1 MWDTNL
7 YDLVLLNKGGYNYA
21 DLDGECLFVVGFK
34 QVLFRSSLD
43 SYRYESTSL
52 CANINGRIDPLWET
66 TEQWGDV
73 FPEFIF
79 YLWPFGQGDLVDP
92 YELRCKYTL
101 PDIGNIDYEANKG
114 YPDTKSNYFPFFEYY
129 WNPDNRSKT
138 DFMGLGL
145 DAEYWTS
152 GRNHAVTAQVQY
164 KSVDRYGKESSKINT
179 SSLGVSPIMII

>member
-34 QVLFRSSLD
+34 QVLFSSTLD
-43 SYRYESTSL
+43 SGRYESTSL
-52 CANINGRIDPLWET
+52 CANINDRIDSRWET
-66 TEQWGDV
+66 TEQWGDI
-73 FPEFIF
+73 FPEFTF

-114 YPDTKSNYFPFFEYY
+114 YPDTKSSYFPFFEYY
-129 WNPDNRSKT
+129 WNPDNRKIIGST
-138 DFMGLGL
+138 G
-145 DAEYWTS
+145 DAVEYWTS
-152 GRNHAVTAQVQY
+152 SRNHAVAAQVQY
-164 KSVDRYGKESSKINT
+164 KSVNANGEESAKINT
-179 SSLGVSPIMII
+179 TSLGVSPITVI